1 VVLISDEDEENYYQT
16 GMVYV
21 PREDEL
27 KYEDR
32 GPLDLTRRIEE
43 LEKELAIQKERA
55 QAAELETSL
64 VKGTGMNSPEMLN
77 AKKEIKE
84 LKELLKSRDYT
95 RQHDYKFLIEENKE
109 LHNEVD
115 VLKRDNKILSR
126 QFDDQVNRARKAGM

>member
-1 VVLISDEDEENYYQT
+1 MDKIKTLNELAKENPDKTYNELIKIKKEKENYYQT

-32 GPLDLTRRIEE
+32 GPLDLTRRVEE

-84 LKELLKSRDYT
+84 LKEQTFQQT
-95 RQHDYKFLIEENKE
+95 R
-109 LHNEVD
+109 
-115 VLKRDNKILSR
+115 
-126 QFDDQVNRARKAGM
+126 